1 MLHFRLDR
9 TSFPSPTPLPHKKI
23 LSTGLYSTSAQS
35 IFFLILYLILQRG
48 GEKTRLLTLA
58 CKLCLLWY
66 TCGMLK
72 NGQRV
77 FSYGNLCLQTHG
89 NCFRV
94 CFVTFITAPFR
105 FTLNPFNS
113 NQILHHNSSST
124 RFKNTVIVKEIQI
137 YQLVRGVN

>member
-9 TSFPSPTPLPHKKI
+9 TSSASPTPLPHKKI

-35 IFFLILYLILQRG
+35 IFFLILYLILPRG

-58 CKLCLLWY
+58 CKFCLLWY

-77 FSYGNLCLQTHG
+77 FSYGNLRLQTHG

-94 CFVTFITAPFR
+94 CFVTFITTPFR

-137 YQLVRGVN
+137 YQLIRGVN